1 MSTEIAALK
10 LMVRGA
16 YDLQALRMQTGLRL
30 SANFRA
36 KLKVH
41 EDDTDAEEE
50 DDGELSAAAK
60 KVIDELKS
68 SYRRLC
74 EGVARNR
81 TLPAEKGFTG
91 DHLISAYSE
100 LILVDQ
106 YVALERQEDTQFRQM
121 QSILD
126 KIPIYTQYLAGQKG
140 IGPAMAGVL
149 ISYFDPHKARH
160 ASSFWKY
167 GGLDVG
173 SDGAA
178 RSRRAEH
185 LVEREYVDKDGEVK
199 TRLGVTFNPFLR
211 AKLLGVLSGSF
222 LRTGSPWRAV
232 YDGYKNRIESDPG
245 RVKVTL
251 VEWKKRRK
259 AGEDV
264 SKLWTPGRVN
274 NAAKRFMTK
283 IFVAEFWEAW
293 RRLEGLP
300 TPESYAT
307 AKLGMARHGQAA

>member
-41 EDDTDAEEE
+41 EDDLKEDEET
-50 DDGELSAAAK
+50 GELSAAAK
-60 KVIDELKS
+60 KVIDQLKP

-106 YVALERQEDTQFRQM
+106 YIALERQEDTQFRQM
-121 QSILD
+121 QSVLD
-126 KIPIYTQYLAGQKG
+126 KIPIYTQYLAAQKG

-149 ISYFDPHKARH
+149 ISYFDPHKAKY

-173 SDGAA
+173 ADGA
-178 RSRRAEH
+178 
-185 LVEREYVDKDGEVK
+185 V
-199 TRLGVTFNPFLR
+199 
-211 AKLLGVLSGSF
+211 
-222 LRTGSPWRAV
+222 
-232 YDGYKNRIESDPG
+232 
-245 RVKVTL
+245 
-251 VEWKKRRK
+251 
-259 AGEDV
+259 
-264 SKLWTPGRVN
+264 
-274 NAAKRFMTK
+274 
-283 IFVAEFWEAW
+283 
-293 RRLEGLP
+293 
-300 TPESYAT
+300 
-307 AKLGMARHGQAA
+307 